1 LPAMPAPRAPRRS
14 PRKDA
19 VANRARILTA
29 AAEVFR
35 REGFGVGVEKIARE
49 ARINVATL
57 YRNFPSKSA
66 LMLAIG
72 ESLMEPLEAAR
83 DAALADDAPD
93 VVGRFLAA
101 QVGVYEENRGVLDA
115 LSRPELDLEVR
126 RRLIALGKE
135 VVAPIAERGHR
146 DGSLMVELDARDLLI
161 ALRMVTSAIAS
172 AANADRGPQAYVAIV
187 ARGLRAPAA
196 GR

>member
-1 LPAMPAPRAPRRS
+1 MPTSASRRS

-35 REGFGVGVEKIARE
+35 CEGFGVGVEKIARE
-49 ARINVATL
+49 AGINVATL

-83 DAALADDAPD
+83 DAALADDAPGA
-93 VVGRFLAA
+93 VGRFLAA
-101 QVGVYEENRGVLDA
+101 QVQVYEENRGVLDA
-115 LSRPELDLEVR
+115 FSRPDLDPEVR
-126 RRLIALGKE
+126 RRLVELGKE
-135 VVAPIAERGHR
+135 IVAPIAERGHR
-146 DGSLMVELDARDLLI
+146 DGSLAEELDAQDLLI

-172 AANADRGPQAYVAIV
+172 ADNAERDAQTYTAIV
-187 ARGLRAPAA
+187 ARGLRSSPA
-196 GR
+196 R

>member
-101 QVGVYEENRGVLDA
+101 QVQVYEENRGVLDA
-115 LSRPELDLEVR
+115 LSRPDLDPEVR
-126 RRLIALGKE
+126 RRLIELGRE
-135 VVAPIAERGHR
+135 VVAPVAARGHR
-146 DGSLMVELDARDLLI
+146 DGSLRAELDAQDLLVV
-161 ALRMVTSAIAS
+161 LRMVTSAIAS
-172 AANADRGPQAYVAIV
+172 AANADREAQAYIAIV
-187 ARGLRAPAA
+187 ARGLRAP
-196 GR
+196 G

>member
-1 LPAMPAPRAPRRS
+1 MPAPRAPRRS

-35 REGFGVGVEKIARE
+35 REGFGVGVEQIARE

-101 QVGVYEENRGVLDA
+101 QVRVYEENRGVLDA
-115 LSRPELDLEVR
+115 LSRPDLDPEVR
-126 RRLIALGKE
+126 RRLVELGKE
-135 VVAPIAERGHR
+135 VVAPVAERGGR
-146 DGSLMVELDARDLLI
+146 DGSLAEGLDAQDLLI

-172 AANADRGPQAYVAIV
+172 AANADRDARTYIAIV
-187 ARGLRAPAA
+187 ARGLRAPRD
-196 GR
+196 G